1 MLTKLRLSDHKLE
14 VEVGRHNRPLV
25 PRLERKCHM
34 CPDSVEDEI
43 HFLTDCRLYGNRD
56 KYWDTI
62 YNRVPQ
68 ISTHSNTD
76 QFIYIMTQDDTELT
90 KIVLKMV
97 YEWMTFRKFLHEN
110 FFHQN

>member
-1 MLTKLRLSDHKLE
+1 M
-14 VEVGRHNRPLV
+14 
-25 PRLERKCHM
+25 CH
-34 CPDSVEDEI
+34 DSVEDET
-43 HFLTDCRLYGNRD
+43 HFLTDCRLYGTRD

-76 QFIYIMTQDDTELT
+76 RFIYIMTQDHTELT
-90 KIVLKMV
+90 KIILKMV

-110 FFHQN
+110 F

>member
-1 MLTKLRLSDHKLE
+1 MESGDQDAEGQRGQD
-14 VEVGRHNRPLV
+14 
-25 PRLERKCHM
+25 RKCYM
-34 CPDSVEDEI
+34 CRDLVEDET
-43 HFLTDCRLYGNRD
+43 HFLTDCRLYGTRD
-56 KYWDTI
+56 NYWDTI

-90 KIVLKMV
+90 KIILKMV